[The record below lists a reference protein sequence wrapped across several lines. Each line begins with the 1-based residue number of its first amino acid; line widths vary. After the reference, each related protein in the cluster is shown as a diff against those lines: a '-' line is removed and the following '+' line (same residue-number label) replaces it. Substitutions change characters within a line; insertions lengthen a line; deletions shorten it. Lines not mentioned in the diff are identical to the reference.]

1 MKTVK
6 EDYHF
11 GEEDSIHT
19 TPQWLTLFI
28 SLMLVL
34 LTLFIF
40 LTTFAKGDK
49 RKIESFK
56 REFRKSLMLPGEGNK
71 GQLSI
76 VDMGTPDDPV
86 RQMITRMKSNGINK
100 KLMDDFLTLQQ
111 IKDLEVRDG
120 SRGVSIIVPEV
131 IAFEDDREGLTL
143 TPASEKFLNSVSY
156 LAAELPYL
164 IEIKGYAAGKRP
176 AGYTD
181 ALEFSARRA
190 QRIYEFMLGLG
201 VPALKL
207 KVSGC
212 GDAFSDS
219 GVPQNKVEI
228 IFQST
233 DL

>member
-1 MKTVK
+1 MRK
-6 EDYHF
+6 EYF
-11 GEEDSIHT
+11 EENGEDKIQT
-19 TPQWLTLFI
+19 TPPWMTLFI

-49 RKIESFK
+49 RKVQTFK
-56 REFRKSLMLPGEGNK
+56 YEFKKSLMIPGEGRP
-71 GQLSI
+71 GQFSI
-76 VDMGTPDDPV
+76 VDMGTPDDPK
-86 RQMITRMKSNGINK
+86 RQLLNRMKSKGVNK

-111 IKDLEVRDG
+111 IKDLEVLDG
-120 SRGVSIIVPEV
+120 DRGVSIIVPEV

-143 TPASEKFLNSVSY
+143 TPASEKFLRSVSF
-156 LAAELPYL
+156 LAQELPYL
-164 IEIKGYAAGKRP
+164 VEIKGYSRP
-176 AGYTD
+176 GRPRGYTD

-190 QRIYEFMLGLG
+190 QRVYEFMIGLN

-212 GDAFSDS
+212 GDAFGDSD
-219 GVPQNKVEI
+219 VPQNKVEI